1 MELAIDIGNTR
12 TKLGLFQQNELV
24 QTWNVPSTD
33 LETSISTC
41 LREIEQCEILH
52 CGWISVNKPADI
64 ASFTVWGELTF
75 PATVRQIKVMD
86 HLPIVNHYAT
96 PETLGIDRIV
106 AVIGAQTLAPGSAVL
121 VIDAGTAIT
130 YDFAT
135 ADNIYLGGGIA
146 PGVNMRLKSLHTFT
160 ARLPLVEP
168 REDVPLIGNSTE
180 TAIRSGVINGMR
192 EEISGTITR
201 YHATFGDPFSVFIT
215 GGDLHL
221 FENHLKNL
229 NFADTFLTLKG
240 INHILTFKKPL

>member
-1 MELAIDIGNTR
+1 M
-12 TKLGLFQQNELV
+12 
-24 QTWNVPSTD
+24 PSAE
-33 LETSISTC
+33 LETSLAAC
-41 LREIEQCEILH
+41 VLEIDQPEILR
-52 CGWISVNKPADI
+52 CGWMSVNQPADL
-64 ASFTVWGELTF
+64 AAFPFWGELPF
-75 PATVRQIKVMD
+75 PVTIRQIKVMD
-86 HLPIVNHYAT
+86 PLPIVNRYAT

-106 AVIGAQTLAPGSAVL
+106 AVIGAQTMAAGSAVL

-135 ADNIYLGGGIA
+135 ADGIYLGGGIA

-168 REDVPLIGNSTE
+168 LENVPLVGDTTE
-180 TAIRSGVINGMR
+180 NAIRSGVINGMR
-192 EEISGTITR
+192 EEIFGMINR
-201 YHATFGDPFSVFIT
+201 YHATFGDPFTVFIT